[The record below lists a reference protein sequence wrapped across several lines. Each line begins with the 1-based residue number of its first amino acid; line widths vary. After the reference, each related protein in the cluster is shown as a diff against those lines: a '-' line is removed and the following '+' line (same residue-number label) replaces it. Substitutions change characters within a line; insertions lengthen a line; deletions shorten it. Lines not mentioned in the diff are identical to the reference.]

1 MIDKEIIDQIRASAD
16 IVDVISSYIPLVQ
29 RGKNYFGVCPFHDDT
44 NPSMSVSKEKQIY
57 TCFSCG
63 ATGNVFNFVMDYE
76 NVSFRDAVIKIGNMV
91 GIRVDVKDNIKKKK
105 ESPLYKMYDL
115 ALLMYQNNINSAKGK
130 LAKEYLE
137 KRNINNDLIIKFKIG
152 YSTKDKDTLYK
163 LLKAKNYSDEDIL
176 KSGLVVKGDNG
187 YHDIY
192 YDRIMFP
199 LFDTNGRVVGFSGR
213 SYDGSKDFKYI
224 NTKET
229 EIFKK
234 GELLYNYH
242 VARDVARRKKEVIVV
257 EGFMDVIRLSSAG
270 IDNVVATM
278 GTAVTKEQAT
288 LLKRVAPSIT
298 LMFDGDDAG
307 IRATY
312 SCLNELEKINVSA
325 KVVSIPD
332 SLDPDDYI
340 VNNGKEAIE
349 RLINSSI
356 SDIDFK
362 IKYYK
367 ANQNLK
373 DPIVMTEFVNNVIKE
388 IDKINDSVLREL
400 TINKLANISS
410 LERDFIK
417 SKLSTKEVVEP
428 IIVKRER
435 KKSNKYIKAEQALL
449 YYMMRSEEV
458 IGMYNNKVAF
468 MPTERYRYLAREIS
482 YFNKT
487 YGYFSIA
494 DFLTLF
500 AEDKETIE
508 TVGEIESL
516 DLKEDYKISEIDDYI
531 NVINEGNSKN
541 QIKNLEEA
549 MKLETDPLKQAK
561 IAEEIRNVRLRRE
574 YDERS

>member
-91 GIRVDVKDNIKKKK
+91 GIRVDVKDNVKKKK